1 MIKIIGTGWFGCHVA
16 YTLLRD
22 GYNVE
27 LHEMNSEIFTGASGK
42 IPARLHLGATH
53 YPRSMLTQE
62 ACLSLKKNL
71 WLSMDM

>member
-22 GYNVE
+22 GYDVE
-27 LHEMNSEIFTGASGK
+27 LHEMNNEIFTGASGK

-53 YPRSMLTQE
+53 
-62 ACLSLKKNL
+62 
-71 WLSMDM
+71 